1 MLSQATVTLLKNSE
15 EKSYLKQGFVNCG
28 GSLQVVEVLFTGLD
42 TQLQSNGNFLP
53 PNEELGKP
61 QLFLYWKIQ
70 LLAQLRDV
78 YLIGTCDVLA
88 SCRPGQQG
96 RGWSRAAGT
105 CSCHLGGSGCVPP
118 RASSR
123 SAGPCWGT
131 GLACHPWSGDQPEG
145 KKNVRKADVE
155 GWKRGEVPR
164 NVSDSH
170 CNQDG
175 TMGMHRVHE
184 WIYQGAIP
192 LCWGCQ

>member
-1 MLSQATVTLLKNSE
+1 MWRVFES
-15 EKSYLKQGFVNCG
+15 CG
-28 GSLQVVEVLFTGLD
+28 GSFHSRYAGLD
-42 TQLQSNGNFLP
+42 TRLESSGNFLP
-53 PNEELGKP
+53 PTEELGKP
-61 QLFLYWKIQ
+61 QLFLYWKI
-70 LLAQLRDV
+70 LLLSQLRDV
-78 YLIGTCDVLA
+78 YLIGTCDVPA
-88 SCRPGQQG
+88 SCRPGKQG

-105 CSCHLGGSGCVPP
+105 CSCHLARSGCVPP

-131 GLACHPWSGDQPEG
+131 GLACRPWSEDQPEG

-164 NVSDSH
+164 NASDSH
-170 CNQDG
+170 CNQNG

-192 LCWGCQ
+192 LRWGCQ